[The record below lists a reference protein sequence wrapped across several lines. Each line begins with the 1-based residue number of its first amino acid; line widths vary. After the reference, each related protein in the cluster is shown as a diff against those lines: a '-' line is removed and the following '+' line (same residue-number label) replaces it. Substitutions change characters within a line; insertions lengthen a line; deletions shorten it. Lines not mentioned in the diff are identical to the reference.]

1 MATVPNPSLETLYE
15 SDFEDEDLPSTAPTL
30 TNILESYETD
40 SFLHSNFEKSMKQ
53 SLPEPSRKILQQTKL
68 KERFG
73 LQRNSVKFNIAF
85 SSPRMQPRMFFF
97 LKKSHR

>member
-30 TNILESYETD
+30 TNILEPETNY
-40 SFLHSNFEKSMKQ
+40 LQNFESNQ
-53 SLPEPSRKILQQTKL
+53 SLPDQSRKISQQTKL
-68 KERFG
+68 RERFG

-85 SSPRMQPRMFFF
+85 SSPRMQPRMFFY
-97 LKKSHR
+97 LKRE